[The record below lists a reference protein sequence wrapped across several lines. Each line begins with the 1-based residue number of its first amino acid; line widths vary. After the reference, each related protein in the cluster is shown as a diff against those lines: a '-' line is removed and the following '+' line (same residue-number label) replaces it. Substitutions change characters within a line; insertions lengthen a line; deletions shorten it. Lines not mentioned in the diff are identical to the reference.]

1 MKFGIGLYLW
11 TTDLTEDH
19 YHHLGA
25 MARLGYDGVEIPVG
39 SGLSGGYDRIRGV
52 LDDEGLGCTTILN
65 LSAEQNPVS
74 ADAAVRRAGLD
85 EIRHGIDAAHALGS
99 EVLSGPFQPASAV
112 FTGAGPT
119 EEELDRS
126 ADVLR
131 DAAVY
136 AEQAG
141 VRLAAEFLNRHE
153 GYLLNTL
160 EQGGAL
166 ARRVDHPSFGVL
178 YDTHH
183 AHAEEDDIAA
193 AIRSEGRHILHVQA
207 SENNRGSLGA
217 GQVRWTETA
226 RALADIGYDGWIAA
240 EAFAADVPGL
250 SSKAHVWRNTFT
262 SKDQFAEGAI
272 AFMRDTFAPPTPAAT
287 QRGPRSTG
295 A

>member
-25 MARLGYDGVEIPVG
+25 MAQLGYDGVEIPVG
-39 SGLSGGYDRIRGV
+39 SGLSGGYERIRGV

-65 LSAEQNPVS
+65 LSADQNPVS

-85 EIRHGIDAAHALGS
+85 EIRHGIDAAHVLGS
-99 EVLSGPFQPASAV
+99 EVLSGPFQTAYAV

-131 DAAVY
+131 DAAAY
-136 AEQAG
+136 ADQAG

-160 EQGGAL
+160 EQGAAL
-166 ARRVDHPSFGVL
+166 ARRVDHPAFGVL

-193 AIRSEGRHILHVQA
+193 AIRGEGRHIVHVQA
-207 SENNRGSLGA
+207 SENNRGGLGD
-217 GQVRWTETA
+217 GLVDWQGTA
-226 RALADIGYDGWIAA
+226 AALADIAYDGWIAA

-250 SSKAHVWRNTFT
+250 SSKAHVWRNTFS
-262 SKDQFAEGAI
+262 SKDDFARDAITFMRQQFAPAGGA
-272 AFMRDTFAPPTPAAT
+272 A
-287 QRGPRSTG
+287 
-295 A
+295 